1 MGLQR
6 NKVITKITEKARA
19 SYLGSAW
26 YGFFQINLLYLDG
39 QMGSPRGGAEEVGG
53 SGSSYNSLEKSVDFR
68 SQSPECQSVQQEREG
83 SPLPWALSITQAK
96 AG

>member
-53 SGSSYNSLEKSVDFR
+53 SGSSLRRVWISGRKVLSASLCNRKERAPLFPGP
-68 SQSPECQSVQQEREG
+68 SQ
-83 SPLPWALSITQAK
+83 
-96 AG
+96 